1 MKIRF
6 LQKRLALLVLFS
18 MVFSLLLVPAA
29 GRAADVEVDVAALPT
44 SADAAIVT
52 DSTKPEVADTNYDNR
67 TNLGSS
73 TLGLYSLSTSSSKK
87 TEVYFKFDVSTVSD
101 STYKYYLQVS
111 AKKGSSDIDT
121 GLQVYG
127 LLNNSWQESTITWNN
142 APQTDL
148 SAMNPLGQ
156 FIVNQANS
164 AKPILYTVDVT
175 DYVRQHLSDQK
186 VSFIIAS
193 NSTNSVNVYSKE
205 NTSASNPE
213 PQLLVRRVVQSDN
226 TPPTWGQNAALK
238 SINLGMDFVQLTW
251 PAAIDDSAVT
261 NYKLY
266 QNDVLLSN
274 VTGNTY
280 TVQGLTPNTSVTY
293 SVYAGDAVGNYSLT
307 PLTYNVT
314 TLSAPVTPLQVV
326 EVNASS
332 SDGNVESNT
341 LDNNLF
347 SRWSASGDGQYVM
360 FDLGQPKNIGYVGI
374 AFYKGDLRTTLIDIQ
389 TSNDAQTW
397 TNVFTGNSRPNT
409 VNMQAFDIPDTQA
422 RFVRIIGHGNSDG
435 STFTSLTEVMIYP
448 PFPSGDTPVA
458 IVPNITPTAPPGT
471 VPFTKPGLTKPDG
484 SEHAVHSPHQV
495 TGVKRNV
502 LDYGADP
509 GDNAQD
515 DRIAIQ
521 NAIDAATAG
530 DEVFI
535 PNGVYN
541 LMTSPDGFI
550 NLKLKSG
557 VNLRGESE
565 AQTILKSS
573 IDDVKNSS
581 VLKSSSQHDILV
593 SNLTVTSTW
602 NRAFSLDH
610 VINNPAAGGPDSMI
624 AIANYGE
631 DPSYNV
637 TVDHVT
643 VERFRRMAVR
653 IENSHDVVVRH
664 ATFRNATDLGGGGAG
679 YGTSIQGMPKVDR
692 LGFDNDTYWNLVED
706 STFEGPYLRHG
717 SLIQNVAHN
726 NVLRNNH
733 YKNTKLDA
741 IDLHGELEYLNEV
754 YGNTVEDIFT
764 GGGVGLGNTGGTAP
778 SNHSKTGPLNYIH
791 DNVIRN
797 AREGIVV
804 TMGTPDTRI
813 EHNIIENTTTVNN
826 GVGINI
832 LNGPGTR
839 IENNII
845 RNNTASGYW
854 GILLE
859 HDNGDQNAGGVG
871 AGDPQN
877 VQIIGNTIT
886 GNTYGIQLQKGTNIS
901 VIKNILDNLGTN
913 YLKASGVT
921 ATEVWPSSDNT
932 LSSLTTNAGVLSP
945 AFDAAQT
952 AYTLNVPNV
961 TNEIVITPTAA
972 STDAKITINGISVN
986 SGAASTPIQLNVG
999 SNVIE
1004 IVVIAENNA
1013 TKTYQLTVTR
1023 QLSDNANLS
1032 GLTTS
1037 AGTLSPAFDAAH
1049 SEYSLSVPNV
1059 TNEIV
1064 ITPTAASTD
1073 AKIKING
1080 ISVDS
1085 GAASTPIQLKVGSN
1099 AIEIVVIA
1107 ENNATKTYLL
1117 TITQGANDRDDKGA
1131 SPYSPASGGPISTPS
1146 VKLGTKVSEV
1156 NGKTTVTASVDTQ
1169 AVEAITKAQGNGPV
1183 TLVVETPDSTEQV
1196 QVNLTKS
1203 ALDKLLEVPSV
1214 RIDSPIGGLK
1224 LPVKQ
1229 LLSEQFATLEVAI
1242 TTNDS
1247 ASAQAQA
1254 AGLQVVTSMDFAM
1267 KAVSSDGQSVD
1278 IHDFNQ
1284 YVPYTLKVENGTLAE
1299 RNLAAARVV
1308 QDANG
1313 NVSYEPVPFTV
1324 QAGEVTIYGRANGTF
1339 ILIENQVSFGD
1350 TATHWAKDEIEQMAN
1365 KWLVQGISKEEF
1377 GPDQPVT
1384 RAELAA
1390 MIVRTLGIK
1399 SSGDDAPF
1407 KDMNAK
1413 EWYNNA
1419 VNAAVKAG
1427 IITGYEDGTFRPEQT
1442 ITRQE
1447 MAVMMNRALL
1457 AAGYNEQKAQG
1468 EPPSYEDQK
1477 QIQPWSQEAI
1487 YHLGKLKLM
1496 EGTSSSSFDPD
1507 MEATRAQSA
1516 VLLLRVLQ
1524 ALTFT
1529 N

>member
-1 MKIRF
+1 MKIHF
-6 LQKRLALLVLFS
+6 LQKRLALLVLFC

-29 GRAADVEVDVAALPT
+29 GKAADVEVDVAALPT
-44 SADAAIVT
+44 IADAAIVT
-52 DSTKPEVADTNYDNR
+52 DSSKPEVADANYDNR

-73 TLGLYSLSTSSSKK
+73 TQGLYSLSTSSSKK

-101 STYKYYLQVS
+101 STYRYYLQVS

-121 GLQVYG
+121 ALQVYG
-127 LLNNSWQESTITWNN
+127 LLNNSWQESTITWNT

-156 FIVNQANS
+156 FIVNQAN
-164 AKPILYTVDVT
+164 AGKPILYTVDVT
-175 DYVRQHLSDQK
+175 DYVRQHLSDQA

-213 PQLLVRRVVQSDN
+213 PQLSVRRVVQSDN

-251 PAAIDDSAVT
+251 PAAMDDSAVS

-266 QNDVLLSN
+266 QNDVLLSD
-274 VTGNTY
+274 VKGNTY
-280 TVQGLTPNTSVTY
+280 TVQGLAPNTSVTY

-307 PLTYNVT
+307 PLIYHVT
-314 TLSAPVTPLQVV
+314 TLSAPVAPLQVV

-360 FDLGQPKNIGYVGI
+360 FDLGQAKNIGYVGI

-397 TNVFTGNSRPNT
+397 TNVFTGNSRPNM
-409 VNMQAFDIPDTQA
+409 VDMQAFDIPDTQA
-422 RFVRIIGHGNSDG
+422 RFVRVIGHGNSDG

-471 VPFTKPGLTKPDG
+471 VPFTKPGLTNPDG
-484 SEHAVHSPHQV
+484 SEHALHTPNQV
-495 TGVKRNV
+495 TGATRNV
-502 LDYGADP
+502 LDYGANP
-509 GDNAQD
+509 ADNAQD

-521 NAIDAATAG
+521 NAIDAAAAG

-541 LMTSPDGFI
+541 LITSPDGFI

-565 AQTILKSS
+565 SQTILKSS

-602 NRAFSLDH
+602 DRTFSLDH
-610 VINNPAAGGPDSMI
+610 VMNNPAAGGPDSMI
-624 AIANYGE
+624 AVANYGE
-631 DPSYNV
+631 IPSYNV
-637 TVDHVT
+637 TIDHVT
-643 VERFRRMAVR
+643 VERFRRMAIR

-664 ATFRNATDLGGGGAG
+664 ATFRKATDLGGGGAG

-692 LGFDNDTYWNLVED
+692 LGFDNDTYWNVVED

-726 NVLRNNH
+726 NELRNNH

-754 YGNTVEDIFT
+754 YGNTVEDILT

-778 SNHSKTGPLNYIH
+778 SNHSKTGPHNYIH

-804 TMGTPDTRI
+804 TMGTPDTLI
-813 EHNIIENTTTVNN
+813 ERNIIENTTTVNN

-839 IENNII
+839 IVNNII

-859 HDNGDQNAGGVG
+859 HDNGDQNAGNVG

-901 VIKNILDNLGTN
+901 VTKNIVNNIGTN

-921 ATEVWPSSDNT
+921 ATEIWPSTDNT
-932 LSSLTTNAGVLSP
+932 LSSLTISAGALSP
-945 AFDAAQT
+945 VFDAAQT
-952 AYTLNVPNV
+952 NYTLSVPKV
-961 TNEIVITPTAA
+961 TNEILITPTAA
-972 STDAKITINGISVN
+972 SGEAGITVNGASVD
-986 SGAASTPIQLNVG
+986 SGTASTAIQLNVG
-999 SNVIE
+999 ANVID
-1004 IVVIAENNA
+1004 IVVTAENST

-1023 QLSDNANLS
+1023 MLSDNANLS
-1032 GLTTS
+1032 SLITS
-1037 AGTLSPAFDAAH
+1037 SGTLSPGFDANITAYTVEVPVGT
-1049 SEYSLSVPNV
+1049 SKITIKPTTSDSLAKVTVNGADVVSGTTSSVIHLKQGENRI
-1059 TNEIV
+1059 ELM
-1064 ITPTAASTD
+1064 IT
-1073 AKIKING
+1073 
-1080 ISVDS
+1080 
-1085 GAASTPIQLKVGSN
+1085 
-1099 AIEIVVIA
+1099 A
-1107 ENNATKTYLL
+1107 ENQTAKVYKL
-1117 TITQGANDRDDKGA
+1117 TVKRGNKGDK
-1131 SPYSPASGGPISTPS
+1131 
-1146 VKLGTKVSEV
+1146 
-1156 NGKTTVTASVDTQ
+1156 
-1169 AVEAITKAQGNGPV
+1169 
-1183 TLVVETPDSTEQV
+1183 
-1196 QVNLTKS
+1196 
-1203 ALDKLLEVPSV
+1203 DK
-1214 RIDSPIGGLK
+1214 DK
-1224 LPVKQ
+1224 
-1229 LLSEQFATLEVAI
+1229 
-1242 TTNDS
+1242 
-1247 ASAQAQA
+1247 
-1254 AGLQVVTSMDFAM
+1254 
-1267 KAVSSDGQSVD
+1267 
-1278 IHDFNQ
+1278 
-1284 YVPYTLKVENGTLAE
+1284 
-1299 RNLAAARVV
+1299 
-1308 QDANG
+1308 
-1313 NVSYEPVPFTV
+1313 
-1324 QAGEVTIYGRANGTF
+1324 
-1339 ILIENQVSFGD
+1339 
-1350 TATHWAKDEIEQMAN
+1350 
-1365 KWLVQGISKEEF
+1365 
-1377 GPDQPVT
+1377 
-1384 RAELAA
+1384 
-1390 MIVRTLGIK
+1390 
-1399 SSGDDAPF
+1399 
-1407 KDMNAK
+1407 
-1413 EWYNNA
+1413 
-1419 VNAAVKAG
+1419 
-1427 IITGYEDGTFRPEQT
+1427 
-1442 ITRQE
+1442 
-1447 MAVMMNRALL
+1447 
-1457 AAGYNEQKAQG
+1457 
-1468 EPPSYEDQK
+1468 
-1477 QIQPWSQEAI
+1477 
-1487 YHLGKLKLM
+1487 
-1496 EGTSSSSFDPD
+1496 
-1507 MEATRAQSA
+1507 
-1516 VLLLRVLQ
+1516 
-1524 ALTFT
+1524 
-1529 N
+1529 

>member
-52 DSTKPEVADTNYDNR
+52 DSAKPEVADTNYDNR

-226 TPPTWGQNAALK
+226 TPPTWGQNATLK

-251 PAAIDDSAVT
+251 PAAIDDSAVS

-495 TGVKRNV
+495 TGVTRNV

-643 VERFRRMAVR
+643 VERFRRMAIR

-778 SNHSKTGPLNYIH
+778 SNHSKTGPQNYIH

-859 HDNGDQNAGGVG
+859 HDNGDQNAGGIG
-871 AGDPQN
+871 TGDPQN

-921 ATEVWPSSDNT
+921 ATEVWPS
-932 LSSLTTNAGVLSP
+932 TT
-945 AFDAAQT
+945 
-952 AYTLNVPNV
+952 
-961 TNEIVITPTAA
+961 
-972 STDAKITINGISVN
+972 
-986 SGAASTPIQLNVG
+986 
-999 SNVIE
+999 
-1004 IVVIAENNA
+1004 
-1013 TKTYQLTVTR
+1013 
-1023 QLSDNANLS
+1023 
-1032 GLTTS
+1032 
-1037 AGTLSPAFDAAH
+1037 
-1049 SEYSLSVPNV
+1049 
-1059 TNEIV
+1059 
-1064 ITPTAASTD
+1064 
-1073 AKIKING
+1073 
-1080 ISVDS
+1080 
-1085 GAASTPIQLKVGSN
+1085 
-1099 AIEIVVIA
+1099 
-1107 ENNATKTYLL
+1107 
-1117 TITQGANDRDDKGA
+1117 TQDANDRDDKGA
-1131 SPYSPASGGPISTPS
+1131 SPYSPASGGSTLTPS
-1146 VKLGTKVSEV
+1146 AKLFTKVSEV

-1229 LLSEQFATLEVAI
+1229 LLSEQFATLEVSI

-1487 YHLGKLKLM
+1487 DHLGKLKLM

>member
-1 MKIRF
+1 MKIHF

-44 SADAAIVT
+44 LADAAIVT

-127 LLNNSWQESTITWNN
+127 LQNNSWQESTITWNT
-142 APQTDL
+142 APLTDL
-148 SAMNPLGQ
+148 SVMNPLGQ
-156 FIVNQANS
+156 FIVNQAN
-164 AKPILYTVDVT
+164 AGKPILYTVDVT
-175 DYVRQHLSDQK
+175 DYVRQHLSDPS

-213 PQLLVRRVVQSDN
+213 PQLVVRRVVQSDN

-238 SINLGMDFVQLTW
+238 SMNLGMDFVQLTW
-251 PAAIDDSAVT
+251 PAAMDDSAIS

-266 QNDVLLSN
+266 QNDAFLSD
-274 VTGNTY
+274 VKGNTY
-280 TVQGLTPNTSVTY
+280 TVQGLAPNTSVTY

-314 TLSAPVTPLQVV
+314 TLSAPVEPLQVV

-397 TNVFTGNSRPNT
+397 TNVFTGNSRPST
-409 VNMQAFDIPDTQA
+409 VDMQAFDIPDTQA

-484 SEHAVHSPHQV
+484 SEHTMHTPHQV
-495 TGVKRNV
+495 TGATLNV
-502 LDYGADP
+502 LDFGADP
-509 GDNAQD
+509 ADNAQD

-541 LMTSPDGFI
+541 LVTSPDGFI

-565 AQTILKSS
+565 SQTILKSS

-643 VERFRRMAVR
+643 VERFRRMAIR
-653 IENSHDVVVRH
+653 IENSHDVIVRH

-692 LGFDNDTYWNLVED
+692 LGFDNDTYWNVVED

-754 YGNTVEDIFT
+754 YGNTVEDILT

-778 SNHSKTGPLNYIH
+778 SNHSKTGPQNYIH

-804 TMGTPDTRI
+804 TMGTPDTLI
-813 EHNIIENTTTVNN
+813 EHNIIENTTTVVN

-839 IENNII
+839 IVNNII
-845 RNNTASGYW
+845 RNNKASGYW

-859 HDNGDQNAGGVG
+859 HDNGDQNAGNIG

-877 VQIIGNTIT
+877 VQIVGNTIT
-886 GNTYGIQLQKGTNIS
+886 GNTNGIQLQKGTNIS
-901 VIKNILDNLGTN
+901 VTNNILDNAGTN
-913 YLKASGVT
+913 YLKANGVT
-921 ATEVWPSSDNT
+921 ATEVWPS
-932 LSSLTTNAGVLSP
+932 LTTP
-945 AFDAAQT
+945 DREDK
-952 AYTLNVPNV
+952 YNVPY
-961 TNEIVITPTAA
+961 
-972 STDAKITINGISVN
+972 S
-986 SGAASTPIQLNVG
+986 
-999 SNVIE
+999 
-1004 IVVIAENNA
+1004 
-1013 TKTYQLTVTR
+1013 
-1023 QLSDNANLS
+1023 
-1032 GLTTS
+1032 
-1037 AGTLSPAFDAAH
+1037 SP
-1049 SEYSLSVPNV
+1049 
-1059 TNEIV
+1059 
-1064 ITPTAASTD
+1064 
-1073 AKIKING
+1073 
-1080 ISVDS
+1080 
-1085 GAASTPIQLKVGSN
+1085 
-1099 AIEIVVIA
+1099 
-1107 ENNATKTYLL
+1107 
-1117 TITQGANDRDDKGA
+1117 
-1131 SPYSPASGGPISTPS
+1131 SGGAISPPTD
-1146 VKLGTKVSEV
+1146 KLSTKVSEV
-1156 NGKTTVTASVDTQ
+1156 NGLTVVTTSVDTQ
-1169 AVEAITKAQGNGPV
+1169 ALVAITKAQGIGPL
-1183 TLVVETPDSTEQV
+1183 TLVVETPNSTEQV
-1196 QVNLTKS
+1196 QVNLTRS
-1203 ALDKLLEVPSV
+1203 ALDKLLEVPTVS
-1214 RIDSPIGGLK
+1214 IDSPLGGLK

-1229 LLSEQFATLEVAI
+1229 LMPLQFATLEVGI
-1242 TTNDS
+1242 STNDS

-1254 AGLQVVTSMDFAM
+1254 AGLKVVTSMDFSM
-1267 KAVSSDGQSVD
+1267 KAFSSDGNSVD
-1278 IHDFNQ
+1278 INDFNQ
-1284 YVPYTLKVENGTLAE
+1284 YVPYTLKVGNGTLTE
-1299 RNLAAARVV
+1299 RNLAAVRVV
-1308 QDANG
+1308 QDAKG
-1313 NVSYEPVPFTV
+1313 NVSYEPVPFSV
-1324 QAGEVTIYGRANGTF
+1324 KAGEVIIYGRANGTF
-1339 ILIENQVSFGD
+1339 LLVENQFSFGD
-1350 TATHWAKDEIEQMAN
+1350 TVSHWAKDSIEQMAN
-1365 KWLVQGISKEEF
+1365 KWLVQGISKDEF
-1377 GPDQPVT
+1377 RPDQPVT

-1399 SSGDDAPF
+1399 STSDDAPF
-1407 KDMNAK
+1407 TDLNQQK
-1413 EWYNNA
+1413 WYNDA
-1419 VNAAVKAG
+1419 VNVAVKAG

-1447 MAVMMNRALL
+1447 MAVMMNRALV
-1457 AAGYNEQKAQG
+1457 AAGYNEQKDQG
-1468 EPPSYEDQK
+1468 EAPSYDDQK
-1477 QIQPWSQEAI
+1477 EIQPWSQEAI
-1487 YHLGKLKLM
+1487 NHLGKLKLM

-1507 MEATRAQSA
+1507 KEATRAQSA
-1516 VLLLRVLQ
+1516 VLLLRMLRE
-1524 ALTFT
+1524 LTFT

>member
-1 MKIRF
+1 MKIHF
-6 LQKRLALLVLFS
+6 LQKRLALLLLFS

-52 DSTKPEVADTNYDNR
+52 DSSKPEVADTNYDNR

-127 LLNNSWQESTITWNN
+127 LRNHSWQESTITWNT

-156 FIVNQANS
+156 FIVNQAN
-164 AKPILYTVDVT
+164 AGKPILYTVDVT
-175 DYVRQHLSDQK
+175 DYVRQHLSDQA

-251 PAAIDDSAVT
+251 PAAMDDSAVS

-266 QNDVLLSN
+266 QNDVLLSD
-274 VTGNTY
+274 VKGNTY
-280 TVQGLTPNTSVTY
+280 TVQGLAPNTSVTY

-314 TLSAPVTPLQVV
+314 TLSAPVEPLQVV

-409 VNMQAFDIPDTQA
+409 IDMQAFDIPDTQA
-422 RFVRIIGHGNSDG
+422 RFVRVIGHGNSDG

-471 VPFTKPGLTKPDG
+471 VPFTKPGLTNPDG
-484 SEHAVHSPHQV
+484 SEHAVHTPHQV
-495 TGVKRNV
+495 TGATLNV
-502 LDYGADP
+502 LDFGANP
-509 GDNAQD
+509 ADNAQD

-530 DEVFI
+530 DEVFMPI
-535 PNGVYN
+535 GVYN

-565 AQTILKSS
+565 SQTILKSS

-602 NRAFSLDH
+602 NRTFSLDH
-610 VINNPAAGGPDSMI
+610 VMNNPAAGGPDSMI
-624 AIANYGE
+624 AVANYGE
-631 DPSYNV
+631 IPSYNV
-637 TVDHVT
+637 TIDHVT
-643 VERFRRMAVR
+643 VERFRRMAIR

-692 LGFDNDTYWNLVED
+692 LGFDNDTYWNVVEN

-726 NVLRNNH
+726 NELRNNH

-754 YGNTVEDIFT
+754 YGNTVEDILT

-778 SNHSKTGPLNYIH
+778 SNHSKTGPQNYIH

-804 TMGTPDTRI
+804 TMGTPDTLI

-839 IENNII
+839 IVNNII

-859 HDNGDQNAGGVG
+859 HDNGDQNASNVG

-877 VQIIGNTIT
+877 VQIVGNTIT
-886 GNTYGIQLQKGTNIS
+886 GNTNGIQLQKGTNIS
-901 VIKNILDNLGTN
+901 VTKNILDNIGTN

-921 ATEVWPSSDNT
+921 ATEVWPSTDNT
-932 LSSLTTNAGVLSP
+932 LSSLTTSAGVLNP
-945 AFDAAQT
+945 IFDAAQT
-952 AYTLNVPNV
+952 AYTLSVPKV

-972 STDAKITINGISVN
+972 SSEAGIKVNGVSVD
-986 SGAASTPIQLNVG
+986 SGTASIAIQLNVG
-999 SNVIE
+999 VNVIE
-1004 IVVIAENNA
+1004 VVVTAEDNS

-1032 GLTTS
+1032 NLITS
-1037 AGTLSPAFDAAH
+1037 SGTLSPAFDANITTYTVQVPVGT
-1049 SEYSLSVPNV
+1049 SKITIKPTTSDSLAKV
-1059 TNEIV
+1059 TVNGAQVVSSTTSPV
-1064 ITPTAASTD
+1064 IH
-1073 AKIKING
+1073 
-1080 ISVDS
+1080 
-1085 GAASTPIQLKVGSN
+1085 LKQGEN
-1099 AIEIVVIA
+1099 MIELMITA
-1107 ENNATKTYLL
+1107 ENQTAKVYKL
-1117 TITQGANDRDDKGA
+1117 TVKRGSKGDK
-1131 SPYSPASGGPISTPS
+1131 
-1146 VKLGTKVSEV
+1146 E
-1156 NGKTTVTASVDTQ
+1156 
-1169 AVEAITKAQGNGPV
+1169 
-1183 TLVVETPDSTEQV
+1183 
-1196 QVNLTKS
+1196 
-1203 ALDKLLEVPSV
+1203 
-1214 RIDSPIGGLK
+1214 
-1224 LPVKQ
+1224 
-1229 LLSEQFATLEVAI
+1229 
-1242 TTNDS
+1242 
-1247 ASAQAQA
+1247 
-1254 AGLQVVTSMDFAM
+1254 
-1267 KAVSSDGQSVD
+1267 
-1278 IHDFNQ
+1278 
-1284 YVPYTLKVENGTLAE
+1284 
-1299 RNLAAARVV
+1299 
-1308 QDANG
+1308 
-1313 NVSYEPVPFTV
+1313 
-1324 QAGEVTIYGRANGTF
+1324 
-1339 ILIENQVSFGD
+1339 
-1350 TATHWAKDEIEQMAN
+1350 
-1365 KWLVQGISKEEF
+1365 KE
-1377 GPDQPVT
+1377 
-1384 RAELAA
+1384 
-1390 MIVRTLGIK
+1390 
-1399 SSGDDAPF
+1399 
-1407 KDMNAK
+1407 
-1413 EWYNNA
+1413 
-1419 VNAAVKAG
+1419 
-1427 IITGYEDGTFRPEQT
+1427 
-1442 ITRQE
+1442 
-1447 MAVMMNRALL
+1447 
-1457 AAGYNEQKAQG
+1457 
-1468 EPPSYEDQK
+1468 
-1477 QIQPWSQEAI
+1477 
-1487 YHLGKLKLM
+1487 
-1496 EGTSSSSFDPD
+1496 
-1507 MEATRAQSA
+1507 
-1516 VLLLRVLQ
+1516 
-1524 ALTFT
+1524 
-1529 N
+1529 

>member
-18 MVFSLLLVPAA
+18 MVFSLLLVPVA

-44 SADAAIVT
+44 SADAAIVI

-121 GLQVYG
+121 ALQVYG

-213 PQLLVRRVVQSDN
+213 PQLLVRRVVQSDT
-226 TPPTWGQNAALK
+226 TPPIWGQNAALK

-251 PAAIDDSAVT
+251 PAAIDDSAVS

-409 VNMQAFDIPDTQA
+409 VDMQAFDIPDTQA

-458 IVPNITPTAPPGT
+458 IVPNITPTAPSGT
-471 VPFTKPGLTKPDG
+471 VPFTKPGLTNPDG

-495 TGVKRNV
+495 TGVTRNV

-509 GDNAQD
+509 ADNAQD

-541 LMTSPDGFI
+541 FITSPDGFI

-565 AQTILKSS
+565 SQTILKSS

-581 VLKSSSQHDILV
+581 VLKSSSQHDILI

-631 DPSYNV
+631 EPSYNV

-643 VERFRRMAVR
+643 VERFRRMAIR

-692 LGFDNDTYWNLVED
+692 LGFDNDTYWNVVED

-778 SNHSKTGPLNYIH
+778 SNHSKTGPQNYIH

-871 AGDPQN
+871 AGDPQD

-886 GNTYGIQLQKGTNIS
+886 GNTNGMQLQKGTNIS
-901 VIKNILDNLGTN
+901 VIKNILDNPGTN

-921 ATEVWPSSDNT
+921 ATEVWPSTDNT
-932 LSSLTTNAGVLSP
+932 LSS
-945 AFDAAQT
+945 
-952 AYTLNVPNV
+952 
-961 TNEIVITPTAA
+961 
-972 STDAKITINGISVN
+972 
-986 SGAASTPIQLNVG
+986 
-999 SNVIE
+999 
-1004 IVVIAENNA
+1004 
-1013 TKTYQLTVTR
+1013 
-1023 QLSDNANLS
+1023 
-1032 GLTTS
+1032 LTTS
-1037 AGTLSPAFDAAH
+1037 AGTLSPAFDAAQTA
-1049 SEYSLSVPNV
+1049 YTLSVYYDVSQITFTPSANDSNAKV
-1059 TNEIV
+1059 TV
-1064 ITPTAASTD
+1064 
-1073 AKIKING
+1073 NG
-1080 ISVDS
+1080 TSVDS
-1085 GAASTPIQLKVGSN
+1085 GTASTPIQLNIGANV
-1099 AIEIVVIA
+1099 IEIVVTA
-1107 ENNATKTYLL
+1107 ENNATKTYRL
-1117 TITQGANDRDDKGA
+1117 TVTRNANDREDKGA
-1131 SPYSPASGGPISTPS
+1131 SPYSSAPGGPISTPS
-1146 VKLGTKVSEV
+1146 AKLGTKVSEV
-1156 NGKTTVTASVDTQ
+1156 NGKTIVTASVDTQ
-1169 AVEAITKAQGNGPV
+1169 ALEAITKAQGSGPV
-1183 TLVVETPDSTEQV
+1183 TLAVETPGSTEQV
-1196 QVNLTKS
+1196 QVNLTRS
-1203 ALDKLLEVPSV
+1203 ALNKLLDMPSV
-1214 RIDSPIGGLK
+1214 RIDSSIGGLK

-1299 RNLAAARVV
+1299 RNLAAVRVV
-1308 QDANG
+1308 RDANG

-1339 ILIENQVSFGD
+1339 MLIENQVSFGD
-1350 TATHWAKDEIEQMAN
+1350 TATHWAKNEIEQMAN
-1365 KWLVQGISKEEF
+1365 KGLVQGISKEEF
-1377 GPDQPVT
+1377 RPDQPVT

-1407 KDMNAK
+1407 KDMNTK

-1419 VNAAVKAG
+1419 VNAAVKAA

-1457 AAGYNEQKAQG
+1457 AAGYNEQKVQG
-1468 EPPSYEDQK
+1468 EAPSYEDQK

-1487 YHLGKLKLM
+1487 DHLGKLKLM

-1507 MEATRAQSA
+1507 REATRAQSA
-1516 VLLLRVLQ
+1516 VMLLRLLQ
-1524 ALTFT
+1524 VLTFT